1 MGESN
6 NSKQL
11 NDKSFCFI
19 ICTNDDLWLQECI
32 FYINQLSV
40 PAGYTT
46 DVISVREATS
56 MAAGY
61 NAAMQ
66 SSDAKYKIY
75 LHQDVFILNR
85 HFLQDIL
92 DLFAQ
97 DRSIGM
103 VGVIGCEE
111 DPLNASYYDH
121 WNIGATKVC
130 NGDDAFSIH
139 PCGEA
144 SAIKAHYVSAL
155 DGMLMTTSVDIPWR
169 EDLFDGWDFY
179 DASQAMEFRKAGYKL
194 AVAAQNT
201 PWCMHDCGNSK
212 LLRYDHYRK
221 LFCDTYGFRY
231 DGDVTLRPEKR
242 QMIGLC
248 QNMMKTI
255 LSLGPGD
262 AKNVAFSL
270 KTGLTG
276 DILTCDNQ
284 LNALYHVMEIDQY
297 EKLHGLKT
305 EDLFWL
311 DNMDASM
318 VLTRYTKLR
327 FLLRRFEFDEISEDE
342 LREKLFED
350 RISSYAVEM
359 VAGLCCVDA
368 VKIRAAVCVNDKS
381 RNDHEKKNSLEIHR
395 QVNICKPNDIPPVN
409 LTKYDKTDE
418 VIHESSK
425 HAIVQDHKI
434 CFIACTN
441 DADALKECKLYIE
454 RLFVPEGYQTEF
466 IAIEHAPSM
475 TSGYNAGMSAS
486 DAKYKI
492 YLHQDVYIIN
502 RWFLYDILLIFHSDD
517 GVGMIGM
524 MGTYKLGAEG
534 VIWSQG
540 AVGNP
545 MQRSDLRR
553 LQENVLHVDQSEEAL
568 REIFSTSG
576 TSVIVDAADG
586 FLLATQVDIPWRDDI
601 FDGWDFYDC
610 SQAMEMKRHG
620 YVTVVP
626 QMAMPWCMHDDG
638 RVLNL
643 IRFDHYRKRFL
654 KEYKKELEHAKPT
667 DAVKELVP
675 LYEASEKRAPLIT
688 VRSKEFQ
695 EKINVRLTSQNVDEF
710 LKLWQELSDKKF
722 NFLRVGTQMYYQIM
736 LILQAVDAEKNQ
748 NEAQTFIQCCHTAD
762 ELFHKFEMT
771 NYMLHRIEL
780 LDGEPQEEAYQWL
793 YTHNIS
799 DTFCDVLLQSELM
812 IFGDASMILKRI
824 AEHKTAIEYPAS
836 QENAPSV

>member
-1 MGESN
+1 MDESR

-276 DILTCDNQ
+276 DILACDNQ

-359 VAGLCCVDA
+359 VAGLQ
-368 VKIRAAVCVNDKS
+368 S
-381 RNDHEKKNSLEIHR
+381 GNS
-395 QVNICKPNDIPPVN
+395 
-409 LTKYDKTDE
+409 
-418 VIHESSK
+418 SSS
-425 HAIVQDHKI
+425 
-434 CFIACTN
+434 
-441 DADALKECKLYIE
+441 E
-454 RLFVPEGYQTEF
+454 
-466 IAIEHAPSM
+466 
-475 TSGYNAGMSAS
+475 
-486 DAKYKI
+486 
-492 YLHQDVYIIN
+492 YL
-502 RWFLYDILLIFHSDD
+502 
-517 GVGMIGM
+517 
-524 MGTYKLGAEG
+524 
-534 VIWSQG
+534 
-540 AVGNP
+540 
-545 MQRSDLRR
+545 
-553 LQENVLHVDQSEEAL
+553 
-568 REIFSTSG
+568 
-576 TSVIVDAADG
+576 
-586 FLLATQVDIPWRDDI
+586 
-601 FDGWDFYDC
+601 
-610 SQAMEMKRHG
+610 
-620 YVTVVP
+620 
-626 QMAMPWCMHDDG
+626 
-638 RVLNL
+638 
-643 IRFDHYRKRFL
+643 
-654 KEYKKELEHAKPT
+654 
-667 DAVKELVP
+667 
-675 LYEASEKRAPLIT
+675 
-688 VRSKEFQ
+688 
-695 EKINVRLTSQNVDEF
+695 
-710 LKLWQELSDKKF
+710 
-722 NFLRVGTQMYYQIM
+722 
-736 LILQAVDAEKNQ
+736 
-748 NEAQTFIQCCHTAD
+748 
-762 ELFHKFEMT
+762 
-771 NYMLHRIEL
+771 
-780 LDGEPQEEAYQWL
+780 
-793 YTHNIS
+793 
-799 DTFCDVLLQSELM
+799 
-812 IFGDASMILKRI
+812 
-824 AEHKTAIEYPAS
+824 
-836 QENAPSV
+836 

>member
-75 LHQDVFILNR
+75 LHQDVFILNH

-92 DLFAQ
+92 DLFA
-97 DRSIGM
+97 RESSIGM
-103 VGVIGCEE
+103 IGVIGCEE
-111 DPLNASYYDH
+111 DPENASYYDH
-121 WNIGATKVC
+121 WNIGATFVC
-130 NGDDAFSIH
+130 NGDEAFSVH
-139 PCGEA
+139 PSGEEA
-144 SAIKAHYVSAL
+144 SRKAHYVSAL
-155 DGMLMTTSVDIPWR
+155 DGMLIVTSVDIPWR
-169 EDLFDGWDFY
+169 ENLFDGWDFY
-179 DASQAMEFRKAGYKL
+179 DASQAMEFRKVGYKL
-194 AVAAQNT
+194 AVAAQDT

-212 LLRYDHYRK
+212 LLRYDQYRK
-221 LFCDTYGFRY
+221 IFCGTYGFRY

-242 QMIGLC
+242 QMIELC
-248 QNMMKTI
+248 QNMMKTLFSLRPSEAKKVA
-255 LSLGPGD
+255 LSL
-262 AKNVAFSL
+262 KN
-270 KTGLTG
+270 GLRG
-276 DILTCDNQ
+276 DILGCDNQ

-305 EDLFWL
+305 GELFWQ
-311 DNMDASM
+311 DSMDVAT
-318 VLTRYTKLR
+318 VLTRYTSLR
-327 FLLRRFEFDEISEDE
+327 FLLRRFEFDEISAKE
-342 LREKLFED
+342 LREWLSKNK
-350 RISSYAVEM
+350 ISSYAIEM
-359 VAGLCCVDA
+359 TAGLCCVDA
-368 VKIRAAVCVNDKS
+368 VKVRTGICES
-381 RNDHEKKNSLEIHR
+381 SELEKK
-395 QVNICKPNDIPPVN
+395 
-409 LTKYDKTDE
+409 E
-418 VIHESSK
+418 VEKQKVSET
-425 HAIVQDHKI
+425 ATVQDHKI

-441 DADALKECKLYIE
+441 DKDALEECKLYIE
-454 RLFVPEGYQTEF
+454 KLLVPDGYETEF
-466 IAIEHAPSM
+466 IAIEHASSM
-475 TSGYNAGMSAS
+475 TSGYNTGMMAS

-492 YLHQDVYIIN
+492 YLHQDVYILN
-502 RWFLYDILLIFHSDD
+502 RWFLYDLVQIFQSDD
-517 GVGMIGM
+517 RIGMIGM
-524 MGTYKLGAEG
+524 MGTHNLGAEG

-553 LQENVLHVDQSEEAL
+553 LEESVRDVNQPEEACHS
-568 REIFSTSG
+568 IFSISG
-576 TSVIVDAADG
+576 APIIVDAADG
-586 FLLATQVDIPWRDDI
+586 FLLATQIDIPWRDDI

-620 YVTVVP
+620 YLTVVP
-626 QMAMPWCMHDDG
+626 QATMPWCMHDDG

-643 IRFDHYRKRFL
+643 IRFDHYRKCFL
-654 KEYKKELEHAKPT
+654 KEYAKELEHAKST

-675 LYEASEKRAPLIT
+675 LYKASAKRAPIII
-688 VRSKEFQ
+688 VRSEEFK
-695 EKINVRLTSQNVDEF
+695 EKISVRLASQSVEDF
-710 LKLWQELSDKKF
+710 LKLSQELCDRKY

-736 LILQAVDAEKNQ
+736 LILQAVEAEENQ
-748 NEAQTFIQCCHTAD
+748 HEMQTFIQHCNTAD

-780 LDGEPQEEAYQWL
+780 LDGKPQEEAYQWL
-793 YTHNIS
+793 HAKEIS
-799 DTFCDVLLQSELM
+799 ATFCDTLLRSELM
-812 IFGDASMILKRI
+812 IFGDVSMILKRI
-824 AEHKTAIEYPAS
+824 AEYEEMTGDDIREKS
-836 QENAPSV
+836 FLNVSRN